1 MLVNGRG
8 KTRFHCFHTFI
19 ADQLPQ
25 IRVAA
30 TAFSVR
36 LSGSMHKRFRPSAIH
51 KRIKADLLIV
61 DGFGMA
67 CPNSKDVTVYQDACI
82 VGFSDQR
89 FLDFPGVNSPY
100 AVSSWDSDNLTVPA
114 AWFDAAVAALMNA
127 TVDRA
132 VSVTAAS
139 NNSSARQY
147 FATGVED
154 FDAEQ
159 YPKIYGLAQCVPDMT
174 AVQCRGCLGSL
185 VASMPGFLDGKPAGR
200 SLGVWCNLRYSV
212 SPFYTGPAMLHLPAP
227 APAPA
232 PAPTAVP
239 SVVTPKTGAG
249 RRRAAGIA
257 AGVACFVVLVVIFSA
272 VALVR
277 FRRKIAKKN
286 GRSRSLEKI
295 GRAKC
300 TVFDFFTLQ
309 EATEN
314 FSEDL
319 KIGEGGFG
327 IVYKGKLPDGQEVA
341 VKKLLDSAT
350 GHGLLQLHN
359 ELQVLATLQHR
370 NLVRL
375 HGFCVHQNEK
385 MLVYEYI
392 KNGSLD
398 NFLFDTETGNKLT
411 WDQWDNIIVGIAKG
425 IMYLHEDSRIR
436 IIHRDLKA
444 NNILLD
450 ENADPKISDF
460 GLARLQGDHTQTKTA
475 TVAGTYGYM
484 APEYAMRGHYSIK
497 SDVFSFGILILEIL
511 TGRRSSGSFNIEESV
526 DLLSLV
532 WEHWTMGTIVEVMDP
547 SLRGKAPAQQMLKYV
562 HIGLLC
568 VQDNP
573 VDRPMMSTVNVML
586 SGSTFSLQAPLKPVF
601 FIPKSGYYSTVYSE
615 SYPTTSQSTANVT
628 SGVISPNEVSI
639 TELEPR

>member
-1 MLVNGRG
+1 
-8 KTRFHCFHTFI
+8 
-19 ADQLPQ
+19 
-25 IRVAA
+25 
-30 TAFSVR
+30 
-36 LSGSMHKRFRPSAIH
+36 
-51 KRIKADLLIV
+51 
-61 DGFGMA
+61 MA
-67 CPNSKDVTVYQDACI
+67 
-82 VGFSDQR
+82 
-89 FLDFPGVNSPY
+89 
-100 AVSSWDSDNLTVPA
+100 W
-114 AWFDAAVAALMNA
+114 
-127 TVDRA
+127 
-132 VSVTAAS
+132 
-139 NNSSARQY
+139 
-147 FATGVED
+147 
-154 FDAEQ
+154 
-159 YPKIYGLAQCVPDMT
+159 
-174 AVQCRGCLGSL
+174 
-185 VASMPGFLDGKPAGR
+185 
-200 SLGVWCNLRYSV
+200 
-212 SPFYTGPAMLHLPAP
+212 
-227 APAPA
+227 
-232 PAPTAVP
+232 
-239 SVVTPKTGAG
+239 

-359 ELQVLATLQHR
+359 ELQVLASLQHR

-398 NFLFDTETGNKLT
+398 NFLFEDTETGNKLT
-411 WDQWDNIIVGIAKG
+411 WDQRDNIIVGIAKG
-425 IMYLHEDSRIR
+425 IMCLHEDSRIR

-450 ENADPKISDF
+450 ENADPKISDS
-460 GLARLQGDHTQTKTA
+460 GLARLLGDHTQTKTA

-484 APEYAMRGHYSIK
+484 APEYAIHGSVSPKI
-497 SDVFSFGILILEIL
+497 DIFSFGVLVLEIV
-511 TGRRSSGSFNIEESV
+511 TRRRNTSFNDCDTV
-526 DLLSLV
+526 NLLSDVWKCWIQGMASQLV
-532 WEHWTMGTIVEVMDP
+532 DQTLDGFSRTQA
-547 SLRGKAPAQQMLKYV
+547 LRCIQ
-562 HIGLLC
+562 IGLLC
-568 VQDNP
+568 VQSDP
-573 VDRPMMSTVNVML
+573 DDRLDISSVVSML
-586 SGSTFSLQAPLKPVF
+586 TRDSMELQAPAQPAFFGRASPVVSQPYEQQHF
-601 FIPKSGYYSTVYSE
+601 CGYDRSDVIFQEGITV
-615 SYPTTSQSTANVT
+615 
-628 SGVISPNEVSI
+628 NEV
-639 TELEPR
+639 TLTDPYPR